1 MSLRSLRSIVSGQPP
16 AVAEKTLTVLEAAIL
31 MKEKGKGALLVVE
44 ASRLSGIFTERD
56 ALFRVI
62 AAGRDP
68 ATTLLADVMTPQPQ
82 TIHPDEPFVKAL
94 RVMHKRG
101 FRHLPVVEHGRP
113 LGVVSARDA
122 LDDDLYELRV
132 ELETAGRRAGLIAA
146 EVALRSRSSATRA
159 LARPAVAILRPG
171 PGSPGRPS
179 SGGSAAGRIR
189 PRTG

>member
-1 MSLRSLRSIVSGQPP
+1 MSLRSLRSIVAGQPP

-132 ELETAGRRAGLIAA
+132 ELETRGDERD
-146 EVALRSRSSATRA
+146 
-159 LARPAVAILRPG
+159 
-171 PGSPGRPS
+171 
-179 SGGSAAGRIR
+179 
-189 PRTG
+189 

>member
-1 MSLRSLRSIVSGQPP
+1 MSLRSLRSIVAGQPP

-82 TIHPDEPFVKAL
+82 TIHPDEPFVNAL

-101 FRHLPVVEHGRP
+101 FRHLPVVEYGRP

-132 ELETAGRRAGLIAA
+132 ELETRGDERD
-146 EVALRSRSSATRA
+146 
-159 LARPAVAILRPG
+159 
-171 PGSPGRPS
+171 
-179 SGGSAAGRIR
+179 
-189 PRTG
+189 

>member
-1 MSLRSLRSIVSGQPP
+1 MSLRSLRSIVATQPP

-44 ASRLSGIFTERD
+44 ASRLTGIFTERD

-82 TIHPDEPFVKAL
+82 TIHPDERFVEAL

-132 ELETAGRRAGLIAA
+132 EMETRGDERD
-146 EVALRSRSSATRA
+146 
-159 LARPAVAILRPG
+159 
-171 PGSPGRPS
+171 
-179 SGGSAAGRIR
+179 
-189 PRTG
+189 